1 MTNHKTIEPRSG
13 GTQSVQDLIALGEP
27 WPTSNVLAWEPDRWP
42 MNPNDPVESLLK
54 QKAGKAVLSVGPD
67 QSVYEAIEKMAKEG
81 IGALLV
87 VLDGKLIGILSER
100 DYARKVI
107 LKGRSSKDT
116 PVREIMTSP
125 VVFVTRQN
133 TVDECMAL
141 MTHHHFRHLPV
152 VEEGAAVGMVSI
164 GDLVKWIISGHEE
177 TIRHLEGY
185 ITGKYPA

>member
-1 MTNHKTIEPRSG
+1 M
-13 GTQSVQDLIALGEP
+13 
-27 WPTSNVLAWEPDRWP
+27 NVS
-42 MNPNDPVESLLK
+42 DPVESLLK
-54 QKAGKAVLSVGPD
+54 QKNSNAVWSVGPD
-67 QSVYEAIEKMAKEG
+67 QSVYEAIEKMAAQG

-87 VLDGKLIGILSER
+87 VSEGKLVGILSER

-107 LKGRSSKDT
+107 LKGRSSKET

-125 VVFVTRQN
+125 VIFVTRQN
-133 TVDECMAL
+133 TVDECMAI
-141 MTHHHFRHLPV
+141 MTNHRFRHLPV
-152 VEEGAAVGMVSI
+152 VEEGTAVGMVSI